1 MAPSYR
7 QLQNSGKLEEF
18 DDALPSLQYDFLY
31 MHQAQSF
38 SHDFLARPA
47 YCSADQLP
55 CKHQQETCNSELDP
69 IVVEKME
76 EIRHNGKG
84 FTKLSLIPLNSKYCA
99 APDFIN
105 RLIVLSAKNNALRP
119 PKSMLQIFTEKHKF
133 IASCDFHI
141 DAEGLVDEIDNN
153 DVVKIRGCDDGCDE
167 GEGVRGSEIGSEIV
181 KGEKS
186 KVTIVEGVGV
196 EMEDGFADGEGG
208 DCNDGFDR
216 AMPTMIGSKL
226 TGSMEG

>member
-18 DDALPSLQYDFLY
+18 DDALVHLIYSASIQLY
-31 MHQAQSF
+31 QEGTNCF
-38 SHDFLARPA
+38 SDGV
-47 YCSADQLP
+47 
-55 CKHQQETCNSELDP
+55 KIETCNSELDP

-141 DAEGLVDEIDNN
+141 DVEGLVDEIDNN